1 MYKTSQAEKNNP
13 VSNETDTTV
22 YDVAIIGG
30 GINGTGIA
38 RDCSLRG
45 LKVALFEKND
55 LSSGATGACTG
66 MIHGGARYL
75 LNDIHTT
82 HLSSLDSG
90 YIQKIAPHL
99 LFRIPFV
106 TPVLK
111 QDFMPKVYI
120 ELLETFFEAYDKFA
134 PLKNSK
140 PHTKLT
146 KEELKALEPGITDDA
161 IGAISF
167 DEFGIDT
174 FRLCTENALS
184 AAEHG
189 AGIHNHTEVKQLL
202 TEGKEV
208 KGVRVKDTFSGET
221 KDIHA
226 RIVMNAAGPW
236 LPGVAGLAGTTVK
249 IRPGKGIHLIL
260 DRRAANIGIV
270 IKAIDGRQV
279 FMMPH
284 DNTFIIGTTDDD
296 YYGDLNNLWATHD
309 EIEYLLQAA
318 EHYFPR
324 IREYRIMRVM
334 VGVRPTLYAWG
345 KNEDALYREHRIVD
359 HEAEDGVKGFLTIA
373 GGKLASYRLMSE
385 EATDVICKKLGCKST
400 CKTHTEPLPGGHF
413 IPDVKKLAQQYGLDP
428 YVVSRISYR
437 HGSKTEEILKLTQD
451 EPSNGNIVCECEP
464 VIEAEIRYAIRNEWA
479 RTIPDLRRRTRLGTG
494 SCQGRRCTVR
504 AAYILGEELGLDAD
518 GIKKMIQG
526 FIKERWKGKAP
537 ILTDKQLAEEELNL
551 STHILSDSLNVIIEK

>member
-1 MYKTSQAEKNNP
+1 MAADDQSVA
-13 VSNETDTTV
+13 
-22 YDVAIIGG
+22 YDVAVIGG

-38 RDCSLRG
+38 RDCAMRG
-45 LKVALFEKND
+45 LKVVLFEKND

-82 HLSSLDSG
+82 YLSSLDSG

-111 QDFMPKVYI
+111 QDAAPNVYL
-120 ELLETFFEAYDKFA
+120 ELLETFFEAYDRFA

-140 PHTKLT
+140 PHTRLT
-146 KEELKALEPGITDDA
+146 KDELKAIEPGITDDA

-167 DEFGIDT
+167 DEYGIDT
-174 FRLCTENALS
+174 FRLCVENALS

-189 AGIHNHTEVKQLL
+189 AGIHNHTEVVQLL
-202 TEGKEV
+202 MEGREV
-208 KGVRVKDTFSGET
+208 RGVRVRDTLTGWAG
-221 KDIHA
+221 DVHA
-226 RIVMNAAGPW
+226 KLVMNAAGPW
-236 LPGVAGLAGTTVK
+236 LPGIAGLAGTNVR

-260 DRRAANIGIV
+260 DRRASNIGIV

-296 YYGDLNNLWATHD
+296 YYGDLDSLRATRD

-334 VGVRPTLYAWG
+334 IGVRPTLYAWG
-345 KNEDALYREHRIVD
+345 KNEDSLYREHRVFD
-359 HEAEDGVKGFLTIA
+359 HETEDGIKGFLTIA

-385 EATDVICKKLGCKST
+385 EATDVICSKLGCKGT
-400 CKTHTEPLPGGHF
+400 CRTHTDPLPGGRSV
-413 IPDVKKLAQQYGLDP
+413 PDIKKIAQQYSMDT
-428 YVVSRISYR
+428 YAVSRMAYR
-437 HGSKTEEILKLTQD
+437 HGSMTEEILKSTVG
-451 EPSNGNIVCECEP
+451 EASNSALVCECEP
-464 VIEAEIRYAIRNEWA
+464 VTEAEVRYAVRNEWA
-479 RTIPDLRRRTRLGTG
+479 RTVPDLRRRTRLGTG
-494 SCQGRRCTVR
+494 PCQGRRCAVR
-504 AAYILGEELGLDAD
+504 AAYILGEELGLGSD
-518 GIKKMIQG
+518 GIKGLIEG
-526 FIKERWKGKAP
+526 FIKERWKGNAP
-537 ILTDKQLAEEELNL
+537 ILADKQLAEAELNL
-551 STHILSDSLNVIIEK
+551 ATHILSDSLNAILEE

>member
-1 MYKTSQAEKNNP
+1 MQ
-13 VSNETDTTV
+13 
-22 YDVAIIGG
+22 YDVVIIGG
-30 GINGTGIA
+30 GVNGTGIA
-38 RDCSLRG
+38 RDCAMRG

-66 MIHGGARYL
+66 MVHGGARYL

-146 KEELKALEPGITDDA
+146 KEELKALEPGITEDA
-161 IGAISF
+161 IGAVSF
-167 DEFGIDT
+167 DEWGIDP
-174 FRLCTENALS
+174 FRLCVENAIS
-184 AAEHG
+184 AKEHG
-189 AGIHNHTEVKQLL
+189 AEIHNHTIVKELIIDDK
-202 TEGKEV
+202 TV
-208 KGVRVKDTFSGET
+208 RGVRVKDAITNT
-221 KDIHA
+221 TRDVYAK
-226 RIVMNAAGPW
+226 IVMNAAGPW
-236 LPGVAGLAGTTVK
+236 LSKVAGLSETQVK

-260 DRRAANIGIV
+260 DRRISNIGIV

-296 YYGDLNNLWATHD
+296 YYGDLDNLWATQD

-318 EHYFPR
+318 ERYFPD
-324 IREYRIMRVM
+324 IRQYRIMRVM
-334 VGVRPTLYAWG
+334 IGIRPTLYAWG
-345 KNEDALYREHRIVD
+345 KNEDALYREHRIFD
-359 HEAEDGVKGFLTIA
+359 HETENGIKGFLTIA

-385 EATDVICKKLGCKST
+385 EATDVICKKLGCKNP

-413 IPDVKKLAQQYGLDP
+413 IPDVKKLAQQYNLDP
-428 YVVSRISYR
+428 YAVSRIAYR
-437 HGSKTEEILKLTQD
+437 HGSKTEEILKLTAE
-451 EPSNGNIVCECEP
+451 EPSNSNIVCECEP

-504 AAYILGEELGLDAD
+504 SAFIFAEELGLDSD
-518 GIKKMIQG
+518 GTKALIEG

-537 ILTDKQLAEEELNL
+537 IFKNIQLGEEELNL
-551 STHILSDSLNVIIEK
+551 ATHVLTDSFNVIIEK

>member
-1 MYKTSQAEKNNP
+1 MTEGTPN
-13 VSNETDTTV
+13 TT

-38 RDCSLRG
+38 RDCALRG
-45 LKVALFEKND
+45 LSVILFEKND
-55 LSSGATGACTG
+55 LASGATGACTG

-75 LNDIHTT
+75 LNDVHTT
-82 HLSSLDSG
+82 HMSCLDSG

-99 LFRIPFV
+99 LFRIPFL
-106 TPVLK
+106 TPILQ
-111 QDFMPKVYI
+111 QDTLPGIYT

-140 PHTKLT
+140 PHTRLT
-146 KEELKALEPGITDDA
+146 KAELQALEPGITDEA
-161 IGAISF
+161 VGAVTF
-167 DEFGIDT
+167 DEYGIDT
-174 FRLCTENALS
+174 FRLAAENAVS
-184 AAEHG
+184 ASEHG
-189 AGIHNHTEVKQLL
+189 AVIRNHTSVEQLVI
-202 TEGKEV
+202 ENNVV
-208 KGVRVKDTFSGET
+208 KGVRVRDVFTGQT
-221 KDIHA
+221 QDVRA
-226 RIVMNAAGPW
+226 RIVMNAAGAW
-236 LPGVAGLAGTTVK
+236 LPGVAQLAGTTVK

-260 DRRAANIGIV
+260 DRRVANYGIV

-318 EHYFPR
+318 EHYFPK

-334 VGVRPTLYAWG
+334 VGIRPTLYAWG
-345 KNEDALYREHRIVD
+345 KNEDNLYREHRIFD
-359 HEAEDGVKGFLTIA
+359 HGQEDGIQGFLTIA

-385 EATDVICKKLGCKST
+385 EATDIICKKLGST
-400 CKTHTEPLPGGHF
+400 AVCSTHTQPLPGGGF
-413 IPDVKKLAQQYGLDP
+413 LPDVNTLAQQYGLDP
-428 YVVSRISYR
+428 FVVARIAYR
-437 HGSKTEEILKLTQD
+437 HGAKTEEILKLTV
-451 EPSNGNIVCECEP
+451 ENPSNANLVCECEP

-479 RTIPDLRRRTRLGTG
+479 KTIPDLRRRTRLGTG

-504 AAYILGEELGLDAD
+504 AAYILGEELGLGTD
-518 GIKKMIQG
+518 GIKATIEG

-537 ILTDKQLAEEELNL
+537 ILADRQLAEEEINL
-551 STHILSDSLNVIIEK
+551 ATYILSDSFNVILEK